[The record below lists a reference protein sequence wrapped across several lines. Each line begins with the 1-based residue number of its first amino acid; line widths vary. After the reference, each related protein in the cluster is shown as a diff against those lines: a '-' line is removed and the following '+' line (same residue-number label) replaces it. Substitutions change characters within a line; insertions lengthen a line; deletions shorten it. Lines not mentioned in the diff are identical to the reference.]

1 MSKKVALKRRKTIAR
16 TPTKTKEACPVRNDG
31 NDDILVYNFVFDD
44 EKARSFKIFNYLA
57 RNYLS

>member
-31 NDDILVYNFVFDD
+31 NDEDLVYVFLFDD
-44 EKARSFKIFNYLA
+44 KKARSFVNIKLILQEF
-57 RNYLS
+57 S